1 MIEVL
6 LNLIAE
12 YIGGNKRLGITLA
25 ILIIL
30 FFIGFSIYL
39 KIQ

>member
-1 MIEVL
+1 MLEAL
-6 LNLIAE
+6 LDLIAE
-12 YIGGNKRLGITLA
+12 YIKGNKRLGIFLA

-39 KIQ
+39 KLQ